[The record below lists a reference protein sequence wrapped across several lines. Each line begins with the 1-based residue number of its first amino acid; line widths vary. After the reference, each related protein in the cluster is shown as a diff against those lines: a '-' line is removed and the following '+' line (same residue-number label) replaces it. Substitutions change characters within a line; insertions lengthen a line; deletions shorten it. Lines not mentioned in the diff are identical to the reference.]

1 MNIKH
6 QLLVMISAYNAV
18 DVIWLVQIQDIKLF
32 NSMVMAQ
39 YQELSKKIAQVALF
53 VTQFVQ

>member
-18 DVIWLVQIQDIKLF
+18 DVIWLVQILGIKLF
-32 NSMVMAQ
+32 NSMVMVL
-39 YQELSKKIAQVALF
+39 YQESSKKIAQVVLF
-53 VTQFVQ
+53 ATQFVQ